1 MNHLSEKRIFYV
13 MFLPAI
19 IVLVIITLFPFIYA
33 VFVSLTDMQIS
44 RPQLGSPFIGLR
56 NYLDLFT
63 GYRFWNSFKV
73 TFVFSFFALLFELLI
88 GFGLAYLLKDEFR
101 GRQIVIALLIAPIV
115 IPPIVS
121 GLTWRFMYDANIG
134 FINYLIGFFGVNA
147 QAWLGN
153 PSLALPAIIIT
164 DIWQWTPFVM
174 LVILSGIQ
182 AIPIEPFEAA
192 RIDGAS
198 NWQILKYIM
207 LPMLKSVVLVV
218 LLLRTI
224 ELFRTFDTIYIMT
237 EGGPGVVTEAMSI
250 HSYLQGF
257 QFFNTGKASA
267 FAMIMLVT
275 IIFICQ
281 LYVKYG
287 GGNPDAE

>member
-1 MNHLSEKRIFYV
+1 MNHLSRKSIFYV

-19 IVLVIITLFPFIYA
+19 IVLIIITIFPFIYA

-56 NYLDLFT
+56 NYSDIFT
-63 GYRFWNSFKV
+63 SYRFWNSFKV
-73 TFVFSFFALLFELLI
+73 TFVFGFFALLFELLI
-88 GFGLAYLLKDEFR
+88 GFGLAYLLKDKFR
-101 GRQIVIALLIAPIV
+101 GRQIVIALLIAPMV

-121 GLTWRFMYDANIG
+121 GLTWRFMYDANLG

-174 LVILSGIQ
+174 LVMLSGIQ
-182 AIPIEPFEAA
+182 ALPIEPFEAA

-198 NWQILKYIM
+198 NWQILKYIT
-207 LPMLKSVVLVV
+207 LPMLKSVVLVA
-218 LLLRTI
+218 LLIRTI

-237 EGGPGVVTEAMSI
+237 EGGPGVVTETMSI
-250 HSYLQGF
+250 RSYLQGF

-267 FAMIMLVT
+267 FAVIMLVI
-275 IIFICQ
+275 IIFICKQ
-281 LYVKYG
+281 YVKSRG
-287 GGNPDAE
+287 EHLGAE

>member
-134 FINYLIGFFGVNA
+134 FINYLIGSTN
-147 QAWLGN
+147 
-153 PSLALPAIIIT
+153 
-164 DIWQWTPFVM
+164 
-174 LVILSGIQ
+174 IL
-182 AIPIEPFEAA
+182 
-192 RIDGAS
+192 
-198 NWQILKYIM
+198 
-207 LPMLKSVVLVV
+207 
-218 LLLRTI
+218 
-224 ELFRTFDTIYIMT
+224 
-237 EGGPGVVTEAMSI
+237 
-250 HSYLQGF
+250 
-257 QFFNTGKASA
+257 
-267 FAMIMLVT
+267 
-275 IIFICQ
+275 
-281 LYVKYG
+281 
-287 GGNPDAE
+287 